1 MVHRGTLMGMVV
13 TIALLAL
20 SVIMLL
26 QAGRGGIHPQPGRPP
41 STTQANSPKA
51 LPKVQGRA
59 VAARGDLA
67 ADEKSTIEL
76 FRRSAGGVV
85 FITTATANRG
95 AYRLNLEQIQQGSGT
110 GFIWD
115 DQGHVV
121 TNMHVV
127 EEAARRAGYVR
138 VTLSD
143 QSVYPAK
150 LVGVAPDKDLA
161 VIRIDPFATK
171 DKAIMLGTSHD
182 LVVGQKV
189 FAIGNPFGLDQT
201 LTTGVISGLG
211 REIKSRSKRNIFDVI
226 QTDAAINPG
235 NSGGPLLDSAGRLIG
250 VNTAIYSPSGAYAG
264 IGFAIPVDTVNR
276 VVPQLI
282 RYGKIIRPGLGVQIA
297 NAQLSARLGI
307 EGLLVLRVLPG
318 SAALN
323 AGIRPTQVDDA
334 DNLYLGDII
343 LAIDGDKVSSDDE
356 LFQVLDRHTVGDRLS
371 VKLLRGYRDSKQ
383 EVVTVQ
389 LTLQAIE

>member
-26 QAGRGGIHPQPGRPP
+26 QAGRGGIQSGRPV
-41 STTQANSPKA
+41 STNQADPPKT
-51 LPKVQGRA
+51 LPKVEGRA

-85 FITTATANRG
+85 FITTATANRS

-127 EEAARRAGYVR
+127 EEAVRRAGYVR

-161 VIRIDPFATK
+161 VIRIEPSATE
-171 DKAIMLGTSHD
+171 DKAIMLGASHD

-297 NAQLSARLGI
+297 NAQVLARLGI

-323 AGIRPTQVDDA
+323 AGIRPTQVDGA

-343 LAIDGDKVSSDDE
+343 LAIDGNKVSSDDE

-383 EVVTVQ
+383 KVVTVQ